1 MKVRTRLKLRA
12 YRKTGGPIN
21 IGNRCKSYEQGCVVC
36 EAYRFYDERGRFPT
50 WEEVMLFA
58 EHTHTEMVKRKQ
70 YNLMVDEMVR
80 PTVDPEV
87 KKAMLNL
94 IFQED
99 VK

>member
-58 EHTHTEMVKRKQ
+58 EHTHAEMTKRKQ
-70 YNLMVDEMVR
+70 YNLMVDELVYER
-80 PTVDPEV
+80 VDPEV

-94 IFQED
+94 VFQEE

>member
-70 YNLMVDEMVR
+70 YNLMVDELMYER
-80 PTVDPEV
+80 ADPEV
-87 KKAMLNL
+87 QKAMLNL
-94 IFQED
+94 IFQEE

>member
-1 MKVRTRLKLRA
+1 MKVRTKLKLRA

-70 YNLMVDEMVR
+70 YNLMVDELMYER
-80 PTVDPEV
+80 ADPEV
-87 KKAMLNL
+87 QKAMLNL
-94 IFQED
+94 IFQEE

>member
-70 YNLMVDEMVR
+70 YNLMVDELMYER
-80 PTVDPEV
+80 ADPEV
-87 KKAMLNL
+87 QKAMLNL

>member
-36 EAYRFYDERGRFPT
+36 EAYRFYDECGRFPT
-50 WEEVMLFA
+50 WEEVMMFA
-58 EHTHTEMVKRKQ
+58 EHTHAEMVKRNK
-70 YNLMVDEMVR
+70 YNLMVDELVYER
-80 PTVDPEV
+80 VDPEV

-94 IFQED
+94 VFQED